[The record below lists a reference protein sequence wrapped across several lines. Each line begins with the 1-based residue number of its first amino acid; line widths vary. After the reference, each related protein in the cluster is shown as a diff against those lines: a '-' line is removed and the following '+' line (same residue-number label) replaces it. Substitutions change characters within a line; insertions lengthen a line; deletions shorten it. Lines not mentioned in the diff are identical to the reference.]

1 MTPLTAL
8 LQQPVHAIAPLLDPV
23 PEPSEVTPG
32 WGAAVLVV
40 GLIVAT
46 VLLWFSMRKQ
56 LGRIRF
62 REEPDASDDD
72 GSVDQ
77 APRDV
82 GRENGRGPV

>member
-1 MTPLTAL
+1 MIPLTASL
-8 LQQPVHAIAPLLDPV
+8 LQPLLAIAPLLDPV

-46 VLLWFSMRKQ
+46 VLLWFSLRKQ

-62 REEPDASDDD
+62 QEEPDATDDD
-72 GSVDQ
+72 RAADQ

-82 GRENGRGPV
+82 GREDGRGPV